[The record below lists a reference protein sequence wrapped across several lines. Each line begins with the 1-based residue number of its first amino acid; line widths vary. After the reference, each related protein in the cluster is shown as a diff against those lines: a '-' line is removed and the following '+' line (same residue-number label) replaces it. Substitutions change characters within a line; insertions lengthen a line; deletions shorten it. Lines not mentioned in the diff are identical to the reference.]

1 MRAPSAYPMGG
12 AQEMVA
18 KNIRAEGKKMKKRHR
33 LNAPSASGS
42 VSEGFVV
49 LTRFAFTTTLR
60 GGHHDEP
67 HSLMRKTR
75 HREVK

>member
-33 LNAPSASGS
+33 D
-42 VSEGFVV
+42 
-49 LTRFAFTTTLR
+49 LTRPL
-60 GGHHDEP
+60 
-67 HSLMRKTR
+67 
-75 HREVK
+75 HRALYLKALLC